1 MHKYLSLPFYTKL
14 ACTLISMV
22 AIGYIMHV
30 GQTIIVPLILGL
42 LFALLL
48 VPFCN
53 VLEVRLRFPRTLAA
67 IVAVLIFVCFFVG
80 VFTLIGSQLTL
91 FKEDW
96 PAFEH
101 QIINEINGI
110 QKWITS
116 TFNIGYRKQ
125 SEYIHETLSKSV
137 SSGTAILGVALL
149 SLSSLL
155 ILMVFTF
162 LYTLFLLIYRR
173 HLLRFFIVLNKKE
186 HEGIVLEIAKEI
198 QYVVK
203 KYLIGL
209 VLQMLLVASL
219 AFLVLSI
226 VGVKYSLLLAVI
238 TGVFNVLPYVGI
250 FASILVISVI
260 TFATAS
266 PATVLFVVL
275 GLWMVHLID
284 SNYIVPRIVGSKV
297 KVNSFFALMAII
309 FGEMIWGVSGMFL
322 AIPILAIAK
331 IICDRINDL
340 KPWGFLLGEQTSADH
355 PIDTI
360 RHHVLWHKHDVEV
373 DTKPEEEESKD
384 D

>member
-1 MHKYLSLPFYTKL
+1 MQKFLSLPFYTKF
-14 ACTLISMV
+14 ACTLISII

-30 GQTIIVPLILGL
+30 GHTVIVPLILGL

-53 VLEVRLRFPRTLAA
+53 WLEVRLRFPRTLAA
-67 IVAVLIFVCFFVG
+67 FIAVIFFVCVFVG

-101 QIINEINGI
+101 QILNEVTAF
-110 QKWITS
+110 QKWITT
-116 TFNIGYRKQ
+116 TFNIGYVKQ
-125 SEYIHETLSKSV
+125 SEYLHETLSKSV

-173 HLLRFFIVLNKKE
+173 HLVRFFVILNKKE
-186 HEGIVLEIAKEI
+186 HEGIVLEIVKEI

-209 VLQMLLVASL
+209 ALQMLLVATLS
-219 AFLVLSI
+219 FLVLSVI
-226 VGVKYSLLLAVI
+226 GVKYSLLLAVI
-238 TGVFNVLPYVGI
+238 TGVFNVLPYIGI
-250 FASILVISVI
+250 FASILIISVI

-266 PATVLFVVL
+266 PATVLLVVL
-275 GLWMVHLID
+275 GLWIVHLID

-297 KVNSFFALMAII
+297 KVNSFFALLAII
-309 FGEMIWGVSGMFL
+309 LGEMMWGVSGMFL
-322 AIPILAIAK
+322 AIPILAIVK

-340 KPWGFLLGEQTSADH
+340 KPWGFLLGEQSSSRYS
-355 PIDTI
+355 IDLI
-360 RHHVLWHKHDVEV
+360 RNDLNFRENESDVEP
-373 DTKPEEEESKD
+373 KAEEPCKGD
-384 D
+384 